1 MNNLDRLLEDEL
13 HRQAA
18 RVPVPAGDLP
28 GVMARSRR
36 RRQHRMMAAVTTFA
50 VVAAAIGGVV
60 ISRESTNRDLR
71 VNIAAGNTGLRLG
84 DAGIRWER
92 SDPHSGLSYAYS
104 MSAAGSLYALS
115 TAPGVSD
122 PNGPTSALY
131 TSVDGI
137 EWTTAAGPSDLT
149 LAGLAA
155 TGNRLYVVGT
165 GSATSSIA
173 AAKVGYSDDKSGTWH
188 QTTLPIDTAA
198 IAAKA
203 STLNGEVVRIAA
215 GPKGVVAVAVISAV
229 LNVPKLLP
237 AGVGAPNGWALS
249 DSGVDLLGTGPAC
262 PAGTSLSAP
271 GDLSGKAAA
280 ADAALRAAKGD
291 TSGTSSA
298 PAQVGQT
305 PCFSGSSGKSYTL
318 VSPQA
323 TRGVTASYTW
333 AQLGVSGDLLQAAIG
348 QPFVFWS
355 ADGTSF
361 KRIAQPVPA
370 SRTAQVH
377 ISADATGFALLA
389 QNSSGA
395 TTVSHSA
402 DGQQWQQEASLPSD
416 FNDVVAVG
424 SLAGRTVVV
433 GNSFTGD
440 PSSSTAQANP
450 SIATLD
456 GGHWTESSFGAVLGS
471 SDSKVTVEAAG
482 IGPLGVAAVVGD
494 GTSHTVLFS
503 HDAATWSVQPLSK
516 FVTGDIGQVT
526 NVVVTANRAVV
537 TIQLSNPKSTT
548 GPAPEAVVVGSPA

>member
-1 MNNLDRLLEDEL
+1 M
-13 HRQAA
+13 
-18 RVPVPAGDLP
+18 
-28 GVMARSRR
+28 
-36 RRQHRMMAAVTTFA
+36 
-50 VVAAAIGGVV
+50 
-60 ISRESTNRDLR
+60 
-71 VNIAAGNTGLRLG
+71 
-84 DAGIRWER
+84 
-92 SDPHSGLSYAYS
+92 
-104 MSAAGSLYALS
+104 
-115 TAPGVSD
+115 
-122 PNGPTSALY
+122 
-131 TSVDGI
+131 
-137 EWTTAAGPSDLT
+137 
-149 LAGLAA
+149 
-155 TGNRLYVVGT
+155 
-165 GSATSSIA
+165 
-173 AAKVGYSDDKSGTWH
+173 
-188 QTTLPIDTAA
+188 
-198 IAAKA
+198 
-203 STLNGEVVRIAA
+203 
-215 GPKGVVAVAVISAV
+215 
-229 LNVPKLLP
+229 
-237 AGVGAPNGWALS
+237 
-249 DSGVDLLGTGPAC
+249 
-262 PAGTSLSAP
+262 
-271 GDLSGKAAA
+271 
-280 ADAALRAAKGD
+280 
-291 TSGTSSA
+291 
-298 PAQVGQT
+298 
-305 PCFSGSSGKSYTL
+305 
-318 VSPQA
+318 
-323 TRGVTASYTW
+323 TASYTW

-377 ISADATGFALLA
+377 ISADASGFALLA

-516 FVTGDIGQVT
+516 FVTGDIGAGHQRRGDRQPGGRDHSAVQPEVHDRSGARGRGGGFSGLT
-526 NVVVTANRAVV
+526 VGGRRGRRRA
-537 TIQLSNPKSTT
+537 
-548 GPAPEAVVVGSPA
+548 G